1 MVVNQKALYNS
12 NTSVDF
18 ELHELEEETLV
29 AKILELACITIEKP
43 QVTKLAMVSGQQT
56 KKEQND

>member
-1 MVVNQKALYNS
+1 MLYALYNS
-12 NTSVDF
+12 NTSTNF
-18 ELHELEEETLV
+18 ELHILEEENLV
-29 AKILELACITIEKP
+29 TKILELAGITIEKP